1 MILTPRFRFPGKEY
15 GIPIIISEIHRNT
28 PAARSGRLY
37 IGDSILSVNQ
47 IDLSDVMHAE
57 AAQILLNQCGDVI
70 ELECVFV
77 LSDFDDADTSS
88 EHDSCASRYCYF
100 DSRIMYNNELEH
112 QPQTGGADRKGDDL
126 IEFKKSIGGE
136 LDEDD
141 NISSITAFSSP
152 NKLYPGCARSLASL
166 FTPNATASKLIKEEE
181 EVLGV
186 ASDEGGYD
194 QIKLQTLDGNCQI
207 FYKNKSTIIN

>member
-1 MILTPRFRFPGKEY
+1 
-15 GIPIIISEIHRNT
+15 
-28 PAARSGRLY
+28 
-37 IGDSILSVNQ
+37 
-47 IDLSDVMHAE
+47 MHTE
-57 AAQILLNQCGDVI
+57 AAQILLNQSGDVI

-77 LSDFDDADTSS
+77 LSDFDDADTIS

-100 DSRIMYNNELEH
+100 DSRIMYSNELEH
-112 QPQTGGADRKGDDL
+112 QPVAGGGLERKGDDL
-126 IEFKKSIGGE
+126 IEFNKSIGSE
-136 LDEDD
+136 LLEDDD

-166 FTPNATASKLIKEEE
+166 FTPNATASKLIKEDD

-186 ASDEGGYD
+186 TGDEGYD

>member
-1 MILTPRFRFPGKEY
+1 MFFLGKEY

-47 IDLSDVMHAE
+47 IDLSDVMHTE
-57 AAQILLNQCGDVI
+57 AAQILLSQSGDVV

-77 LSDFDDADTSS
+77 LSDFDESDTSS
-88 EHDSCASRYCYF
+88 EHDGCASRYCYF
-100 DSRIMYNNELEH
+100 DSRIMHNSEPEH
-112 QPQTGGADRKGDDL
+112 QPTRLTERKDDDL
-126 IEFKKSIGGE
+126 IEFKKSFDGDLE
-136 LDEDD
+136 DDD

-152 NKLYPGCARSLASL
+152 TKLYPGCARSLASL
-166 FTPNATASKLIKEEE
+166 FAPHANNRIKEKA
-181 EVLGV
+181 EVLEI
-186 ASDEGGYD
+186 ARDETGYD
-194 QIKLQTLDGNCQI
+194 QIKLQTLDGCQV

>member
-1 MILTPRFRFPGKEY
+1 MTGKEY

-37 IGDSILSVNQ
+37 IGDSILSVND

-57 AAQILLNQCGDVI
+57 AAQILLHQSGDVI

-77 LSDFDDADTSS
+77 LSDFDENETSS
-88 EHDSCASRYCYF
+88 EHDGCASRYCYF

-112 QPQTGGADRKGDDL
+112 PTAIERKGDDL
-126 IEFKKSIGGE
+126 IEFKKSLSGE
-136 LDEDD
+136 LEDDD

-166 FTPNATASKLIKEEE
+166 FTPNVTASSLIKEETE
-181 EVLGV
+181 LLEV
-186 ASDEGGYD
+186 ARDEAGDYD
-194 QIKLQTLDGNCQI
+194 QIKLQTLDGKSQI
-207 FYKNKSTIIN
+207 FYRNKSTIIN